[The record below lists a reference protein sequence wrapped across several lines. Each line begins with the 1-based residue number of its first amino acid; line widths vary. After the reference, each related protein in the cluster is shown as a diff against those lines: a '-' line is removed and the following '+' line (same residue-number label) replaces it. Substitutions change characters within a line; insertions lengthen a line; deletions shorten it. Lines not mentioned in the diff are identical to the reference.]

1 MADPLTALSASTIAF
16 LAFQEFI
23 KSGAGELAKQ
33 YVPGAIAK
41 MGKLR
46 ELVWNRVTEKHPTA
60 AIALKQAMGGDREG
74 IDTVAALLKVEM
86 LDGEFAKQVREIAH
100 EITLLQIEDS
110 SKMNQTNYGGISYQT
125 KTGDHN
131 TNFFGGDHQHG
142 Q

>member
-1 MADPLTALSASTIAF
+1 MADPLMALSASTIAL

-33 YVPGAIAK
+33 SVPEAITK

-60 AIALKQAMGGDREG
+60 AIALRQAKAGDQEG
-74 IDTVAALLKVEM
+74 IDTIAALLKVEM
-86 LDGEFAKQVREIAH
+86 LDQEFAKQVREIAH

-110 SKMNQTNYGGISYQT
+110 SKMNQINYDGTNYQV
-125 KTGDHN
+125 KTGNNN

>member
-1 MADPLTALSASTIAF
+1 MADPLMALSASTIAL

-33 YVPGAIAK
+33 SVPEAIAK

-60 AIALKQAMGGDREG
+60 AIALKQAKAGDQEG
-74 IDTVAALLKVEM
+74 IDTIAALLKVEM
-86 LDGEFAKQVREIAH
+86 LDQAFAKQVREIAH

-110 SKMNQTNYGGISYQT
+110 KMSQTNYGGTNYQT
-125 KTGDHN
+125 KTGDNN